1 MPESIHG
8 SDEIYLKILRNRIKL
23 HYELQ
28 GLDEQTIEIMV
39 ALMSDDTI
47 LSLNKVL
54 LNERTQQQ

>member
-1 MPESIHG
+1 MSERIHQ
-8 SDEIYLKILRNRIKL
+8 SDEIYMKILRNRIKL

-47 LSLNKVL
+47 MSLNKVL

>member
-1 MPESIHG
+1 MPERIQR

-47 LSLNKVL
+47 MSLNKVL